1 MRIKQFLP
9 FLDRSGAAPAAQ
21 QAVAVPKAAPPK
33 PAAPKA
39 APPKPAA
46 PTYQFTIVS
55 VADTLNALRKQ
66 LYYELRDLD
75 LRVLAVRISRAESD
89 QLASTVVT
97 LHCPPHL
104 RNLLGAVALRLGQSP
119 DVRRVHWEC
128 ESGAAIAVLPA

>member
-9 FLDRSGAAPAAQ
+9 FLDRSGAARAAQ
-21 QAVAVPKAAPPK
+21 QAVA
-33 PAAPKA
+33 APKA
-39 APPKPAA
+39 AP

-89 QLASTVVT
+89 QLASTIVT

>member
-9 FLDRSGAAPAAQ
+9 FLDRSGAAGLGAAGSGAARTVQ
-21 QAVAVPKAAPPK
+21 PVAAPPK
-33 PAAPKA
+33 PVAI
-39 APPKPAA
+39 
-46 PTYQFTIVS
+46 YQFTIVS
-55 VADTLNALRKQ
+55 LGDTLNALRKQ

-75 LRVLAVRISRAESD
+75 LRVLAVRISRSESD
-89 QLASTVVT
+89 QLASTIVT
-97 LHCPPHL
+97 LHCPPNL

>member
-9 FLDRSGAAPAAQ
+9 FLDQTRATQATPAAT
-21 QAVAVPKAAPPK
+21 APV
-33 PAAPKA
+33 
-39 APPKPAA
+39 
-46 PTYQFTIVS
+46 YQFTIVS
-55 VADTLNALRKQ
+55 VGDTLNALRKQ

-104 RNLLGAVALRLGQSP
+104 RNLLGAIALRLGQSP

>member
-9 FLDRSGAAPAAQ
+9 FLHRPPVAGAARPAT
-21 QAVAVPKAAPPK
+21 AA
-33 PAAPKA
+33 AAPKPT
-39 APPKPAA
+39 APV
-46 PTYQFTIVS
+46 YQFTIVS
-55 VADTLNALRKQ
+55 LGDTLNALRKQ